1 MYAPYKRQ
9 LMHRVCN
16 FPTFLPTSL
25 PENFLPLPIF
35 PFHNP
40 AGIYVNSPFHLPHTH
55 SHPPLSSYSYIYIY
69 IHISI
74 TLNSHPSNYN
84 HQTFQKSP
92 SILLYTIRSSTI
104 CYLSTS
110 SIYLNNN
117 PSPKTHSSQ
126 RYACCKK
133 CLPSPTPFNSF
144 HPHPYLFTFSLTM
157 FSFPS
162 SRV

>member
-1 MYAPYKRQ
+1 MR
-9 LMHRVCN
+9 
-16 FPTFLPTSL
+16 PTKDNSCIGYVIFLPSYL
-25 PENFLPLPIF
+25 PPYRRIS
-35 PFHNP
+35 
-40 AGIYVNSPFHLPHTH
+40 SPFLFSLSTIPRVYMSTPHSTSRILILTPHCPPTH
-55 SHPPLSSYSYIYIY
+55 IYIY